1 LSSDSGGRYGEW
13 QLRPVRRPWLL
24 ELGESY
30 WRWEKGSIESRGR
43 RLASGARSPAA
54 QSSWG
59 RAMEGGRR
67 CSVLRLEEE
76 VGRGLLL
83 VCTATSCG
91 WFEVSWCSTRLNL
104 QAVKGGSWR
113 EKSRPANCARRRWHS
128 DVAEFQGWQDDS
140 TCSGARLRRGL
151 QRAAWLVG
159 RARGHYRAAAL
170 SLSVRG
176 VLSSSA
182 ATCPSPAA
190 RRLLGA
196 RSTCTTRCVDGAS
209 KAEKA
214 VADNLQAPTRML
226 LAGMEVRSRRRG
238 VSKGE

>member
-1 LSSDSGGRYGEW
+1 MSSDSGGRYGEW

-59 RAMEGGRR
+59 RAAEGDRR

-76 VGRGLLL
+76 EGLGLWL
-83 VCTATSCG
+83 VFTATSCG
-91 WFEVSWCSTRLNL
+91 WCEASRCSTRLNL
-104 QAVKGGSWR
+104 YAVKGGSWR
-113 EKSRPANCARRRWHS
+113 EKSRPANCARRRRHS

-151 QRAAWLVG
+151 RRAAWLVG
-159 RARGHYRAAAL
+159 RARGRRRAAAL
-170 SLSVRG
+170 SLLVASSQVR
-176 VLSSSA
+176 
-182 ATCPSPAA
+182 
-190 RRLLGA
+190 
-196 RSTCTTRCVDGAS
+196 
-209 KAEKA
+209 
-214 VADNLQAPTRML
+214 
-226 LAGMEVRSRRRG
+226 
-238 VSKGE
+238 

>member
-1 LSSDSGGRYGEW
+1 LGGDQGRR
-13 QLRPVRRPWLL
+13 QLRPAPWPWLL

-30 WRWEKGSIESRGR
+30 WRWEKGSIDSRGR

-59 RAMEGGRR
+59 RAAEGDRR

-76 VGRGLLL
+76 EWLGLWL

-91 WFEVSWCSTRLNL
+91 WCEVSRCSTRLNL
-104 QAVKGGSWR
+104 QAAKVVRG
-113 EKSRPANCARRRWHS
+113 EKNLGRRTMRGDDGTATSQSSKAGRTIRPAVGHDSGVDCGGRPGWS
-128 DVAEFQGWQDDS
+128 DVHEGVVE
-140 TCSGARLRRGL
+140 LL
-151 QRAAWLVG
+151 L
-159 RARGHYRAAAL
+159 L
-170 SLSVRG
+170 SLSARG

-214 VADNLQAPTRML
+214 VADNL
-226 LAGMEVRSRRRG
+226 
-238 VSKGE
+238 

>member
-1 LSSDSGGRYGEW
+1 VQHPAQFTGG
-13 QLRPVRRPWLL
+13 
-24 ELGESY
+24 
-30 WRWEKGSIESRGR
+30 
-43 RLASGARSPAA
+43 
-54 QSSWG
+54 QS
-59 RAMEGGRR
+59 
-67 CSVLRLEEE
+67 
-76 VGRGLLL
+76 
-83 VCTATSCG
+83 
-91 WFEVSWCSTRLNL
+91 
-104 QAVKGGSWR
+104 GSWR
-113 EKSRPANCARRRWHS
+113 EKSRPVNCARRRRHT

-151 QRAAWLVG
+151 RRAAWLVG
-159 RARGHYRAAAL
+159 RARGRRRAAAL
-170 SLSVRG
+170 SARG

-226 LAGMEVRSRRRG
+226 LAGMEVGSRRRG